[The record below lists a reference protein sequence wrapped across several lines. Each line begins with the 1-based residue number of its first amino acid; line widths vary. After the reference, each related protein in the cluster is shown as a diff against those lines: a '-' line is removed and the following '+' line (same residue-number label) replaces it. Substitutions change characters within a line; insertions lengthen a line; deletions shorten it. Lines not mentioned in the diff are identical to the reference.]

1 MSPHIYLLTLGLPLL
16 TVLLV
21 VSIKQVSA
29 VLQARARLAQDDAYR
44 TLAAQAAQSQAE
56 TAAQLAA
63 MSATLARLESRTA
76 SVEQI
81 LKQVE

>member
-21 VSIKQVSA
+21 VTIKQVSA
-29 VLQARARLAQDDAYR
+29 VLQAKARLAQDDAYR
-44 TLAAQAAQSQAE
+44 ALAAQVAQSQAE

-63 MSATLARLESRTA
+63 MGATLARLESRTA

>member
-1 MSPHIYLLTLGLPLL
+1 MSTSNYLLTLCLPLL

-21 VSIKQVSA
+21 FAIKHVSA
-29 VLQARARLAQDDAYR
+29 VLQARARFAQDEAYR
-44 TLAAQAAQSQAE
+44 QLAAQAAQTQAE

-63 MSATLARLESRTA
+63 ISAALARLESRTTN
-76 SVEQI
+76 VEQI

>member
-1 MSPHIYLLTLGLPLL
+1 MDPQIYLLTLCLPLV

-21 VSIKQVSA
+21 VLIKYVA
-29 VLQARARLAQDDAYR
+29 NVLQARAKLAHDDAYR
-44 TLAAQAAQSQAE
+44 QLAAQAAQTQAE

-63 MSATLARLESRTA
+63 IGAALARLESRTA

>member
-1 MSPHIYLLTLGLPLL
+1 MSTSVYLLTICLPLV

-21 VSIKQVSA
+21 FGMKYFAA
-29 VLQARARLAQDDAYR
+29 VQQAKAKLAHDEAWRQ
-44 TLAAQAAQSQAE
+44 LAAQAAQSQAE
-56 TAAQLAA
+56 TAVQLAA
-63 MSATLARLESRTA
+63 MGAALARLEARSA

>member
-1 MSPHIYLLTLGLPLL
+1 MSTSNYLLTLCLPLL

-21 VSIKQVSA
+21 VAIRHVSL
-29 VLQARARLAQDDAYR
+29 VLQARAKSAQDDAYR
-44 TLAAQAAQSQAE
+44 QLAAQAAQSQAE
-56 TAAQLAA
+56 TAAQLAGIVA
-63 MSATLARLESRTA
+63 ALARLESRTA

>member
-21 VSIKQVSA
+21 VNIKQVSA
-29 VLQARARLAQDDAYR
+29 VLQARAKLARDDTYR
-44 TLAAQAAQSQAE
+44 ALAAQAAQSQAE

>member
-1 MSPHIYLLTLGLPLL
+1 MSKDVYLLTLCLPLL

-21 VSIKQVSA
+21 VAIRQVSA
-29 VLQARARLAQDDAYR
+29 VLQARARLTQDDAYR
-44 TLAAQAAQSQAE
+44 QLAAQVAQSQAE

-63 MSATLARLESRTA
+63 MAATLARLESRTA
-76 SVEQI
+76 SVEHI

>member
-1 MSPHIYLLTLGLPLL
+1 MHTNIYLLTISLPFV

-21 VSIKQVSA
+21 FGMKYFAAIQ
-29 VLQARARLAQDDAYR
+29 QAKARLAQDEAYR
-44 TLAAQAAQSQAE
+44 QLSAGLAQSQAE

-63 MSATLARLESRTA
+63 MAATLSRLESRTA
-76 SVEQI
+76 AVEQI

>member
-1 MSPHIYLLTLGLPLL
+1 MSKDVYLLTLILPLL

-21 VSIKQVSA
+21 VAIKHVSA
-29 VLQARARLAQDDAYR
+29 VRQARAKFAQDDAYR
-44 TLAAQAAQSQAE
+44 QLAAQAAQSQAE

-63 MSATLARLESRTA
+63 MSATLARLEARTT

>member
-1 MSPHIYLLTLGLPLL
+1 MSTSNYLLTLCLPLL

-21 VSIKQVSA
+21 VAIRHVSL

-44 TLAAQAAQSQAE
+44 QLAAQAAQAQAE

>member
-1 MSPHIYLLTLGLPLL
+1 MSKDVYLLTLCLPLL

-21 VSIKQVSA
+21 VAIRHVSA
-29 VLQARARLAQDDAYR
+29 VLQARARLTQDDAYR
-44 TLAAQAAQSQAE
+44 QLAAQVAQSQAE

-76 SVEQI
+76 SVEHI

>member
-1 MSPHIYLLTLGLPLL
+1 MSTSVYLLTLCLPLV

-21 VSIKQVSA
+21 FGMKYFAA
-29 VLQARARLAQDDAYR
+29 VQQAKAKLAQDEGYR
-44 TLAAQAAQSQAE
+44 EL
-56 TAAQLAA
+56 AAQLAA
-63 MSATLARLESRTA
+63 MNATLARLDARSA

>member
-1 MSPHIYLLTLGLPLL
+1 MSKEVYLLTLCLPLL

-21 VSIKQVSA
+21 FAIKHVSA
-29 VLQARARLAQDDAYR
+29 VLQARARFAQDDAYR
-44 TLAAQAAQSQAE
+44 QLAAQAAQSQAE

>member
-1 MSPHIYLLTLGLPLL
+1 MSKDVYLLTLCLPLL

-21 VSIKQVSA
+21 VAIRQVSS

-44 TLAAQAAQSQAE
+44 QLAAQAAQSQAE

-81 LKQVE
+81 LRQVE

>member
-1 MSPHIYLLTLGLPLL
+1 MSTSVYLLTICLPLA

-21 VSIKQVSA
+21 FGMKYFAA
-29 VLQARARLAQDDAYR
+29 VQQARSRLAQDEAYR
-44 TLAAQAAQSQAE
+44 QLAAQAAQSQAE
-56 TAAQLAA
+56 TAAQLAS
-63 MSATLARLESRTA
+63 MSVTLARLESRTA

>member
-1 MSPHIYLLTLGLPLL
+1 MHTSIYLLTLGLPLL

-21 VSIKQVSA
+21 FGMKYFASVQ
-29 VLQARARLAQDDAYR
+29 QARSRLAQDEAYR
-44 TLAAQAAQSQAE
+44 QLAAQAAQSQAE
-56 TAAQLAA
+56 MTAQLAA
-63 MSATLARLESRTA
+63 LSATLARLESRTA

>member
-1 MSPHIYLLTLGLPLL
+1 MSPHIYLLTLCLPLL

-21 VSIKQVSA
+21 VAIKNYSA
-29 VLQARARLAQDDAYR
+29 VQQARARFAQDEAYR
-44 TLAAQAAQSQAE
+44 QLAAQAAQSQAE

>member
-1 MSPHIYLLTLGLPLL
+1 MSKDVYLLTLILPLL

-21 VSIKQVSA
+21 VAIKHVSA
-29 VLQARARLAQDDAYR
+29 VLQARAKFAQDDAYR
-44 TLAAQAAQSQAE
+44 QLAAQAAQSQAE

-63 MSATLARLESRTA
+63 MSATLARLEARTT

>member
-1 MSPHIYLLTLGLPLL
+1 MSKDVYLLTLFMPLL

-21 VSIKQVSA
+21 IIIRHVSA

-44 TLAAQAAQSQAE
+44 QLAAQAAQSQAE
-56 TAAQLAA
+56 MAAQLAA
-63 MSATLARLESRTA
+63 VSATLARLESRTA

-81 LKQVE
+81 LRQVE

>member
-1 MSPHIYLLTLGLPLL
+1 MHTSIYLLTLGLPLL

-21 VSIKQVSA
+21 FGMKYFAA
-29 VLQARARLAQDDAYR
+29 VQQARSLLAQDEAYR
-44 TLAAQAAQSQAE
+44 QLAAQAAQSQAE
-56 TAAQLAA
+56 MTAQLAA
-63 MSATLARLESRTA
+63 LSSTLARLESRTA

>member
-1 MSPHIYLLTLGLPLL
+1 MSTSNYLLTLCLPLL

-21 VSIKQVSA
+21 FAIRHVSF
-29 VLQARARLAQDDAYR
+29 VLQARARSSQDDAYR
-44 TLAAQAAQSQAE
+44 QLAAQAAQSQAE

-63 MSATLARLESRTA
+63 ISAALARLESRTA